1 MGFNGKQIVHDYCII
16 AATAV
21 YMHEY
26 NLFNWHLLHANT
38 CQLDLYID
46 IWIYMYMPQP
56 FKHCFNWT
64 LFAFQD
70 DTN

>member
-26 NLFNWHLLHANT
+26 NLFNWQLLHANT

-46 IWIYMYMPQP
+46 STIRRSIDKKSKRSNNYQ
-56 FKHCFNWT
+56 
-64 LFAFQD
+64 LL
-70 DTN
+70 

>member
-26 NLFNWHLLHANT
+26 NLFNWQLLHANT
-38 CQLDLYID
+38 TCLNQEIKQLSFTVKPVLTEH
-46 IWIYMYMPQP
+46 
-56 FKHCFNWT
+56 F
-64 LFAFQD
+64 
-70 DTN
+70 